1 VKAIFK
7 TSSGAGEKDPVK
19 DSSLEY
25 PAGETIFR
33 EGDLGTEMYIILD
46 GTVDIVKHIKSET
59 HLLSRLDKGDF
70 FGEMGVLESAPRS
83 ADAIAST
90 DVKLLAINGSRFDE
104 MIRKTPEIA
113 IRIIRKYAKRLRDA
127 NQLLEKLAGENIDAD
142 HMLESLQEMPDQHGT
157 LATRNRLVELT
168 TGNALFL
175 SSGDESTIGRADP
188 VTGIL
193 PDVDLTALD
202 TSRSVSRRHA
212 KIVRQGHTHSIIEEV
227 GTVNGTYVND
237 QKIPTGTLVPLHNGD
252 RLKIGLIQLKV
263 VFEE

>member
-1 VKAIFK
+1 MKAIFK
-7 TSSGAGEKDPVK
+7 TSSGGKDPVK
-19 DSSLEY
+19 DSVIEVA
-25 PAGETIFR
+25 AGETIFN
-33 EGDLGTEMYIILD
+33 EGDLGTEMFIILE
-46 GTVDIVKHIKSET
+46 GAVDIVKHIKGET

-83 ADAIAST
+83 ADAIASS

-127 NQLLEKLAGENIDAD
+127 NHLLENLAGANVDAD
-142 HMLESLQEMPDQHGT
+142 HMLQSLEEMPDQSGT
-157 LATRNRLVELT
+157 LATKNRLVELT
-168 TGNALFL
+168 TGNAFFL
-175 SSGDESTIGRADP
+175 SGGDETMIGRADP

-193 PDVDLTALD
+193 PDVDLTAID

-212 KIVRQGHTHSIIEEV
+212 KIVRRGHAHSIIEEV

-237 QKIPTGTLVPLHNGD
+237 QKIPTGSLVPLNNGD
-252 RLKIGLIQLKV
+252 RLKIGLIQFKV